1 MASKTYTAEEKA
13 AYKAGLAA
21 AKKKGGAAPKRT
33 RRTTTPK
40 GRKGKAGSG
49 RTRSKSAKRASGCI
63 YYNSYKGADGS
74 TVNSPKI
81 WAWRY
86 YGSGANRKKMEMTC
100 YLSKND
106 GKAKTGTS
114 TDVGRVFVCN
124 IVIVGET
131 ESKATGWWSEQYE
144 KLTISSLGLVANPKL
159 SGGGYFG
166 RGGSRYKDKV
176 K

>member
-1 MASKTYTAEEKA
+1 MANNYTDAEKA

-33 RRTTTPK
+33 RRTAAPK
-40 GRKGKAGSG
+40 GRKRKATTGG
-49 RTRSKSAKRASGCI
+49 RKKSTGKRASGCI
-63 YYNSYKGADGS
+63 YYNSYKGANGD

-124 IVIVGET
+124 IVIVGES

-166 RGGSRYKDKV
+166 RGGSRYADKV